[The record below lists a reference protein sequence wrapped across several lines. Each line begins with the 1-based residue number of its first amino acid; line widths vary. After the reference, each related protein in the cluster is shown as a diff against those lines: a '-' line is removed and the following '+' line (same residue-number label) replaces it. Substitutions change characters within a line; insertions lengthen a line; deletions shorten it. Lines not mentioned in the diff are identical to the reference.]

1 MPQAPFLFYLC
12 SVKKVLKIVLVLP
25 IIVLYC
31 HISGKYSANHNQ
43 QERFVACA
51 TNEQDQFALSAT
63 IPLQHAVITE
73 NVASVINL
81 ISLSQKNK
89 TSLFWTARKVT
100 ELKLLNQYSKYAF
113 FARNIINWFHPTDI
127 IFPFHYFW

>member
-1 MPQAPFLFYLC
+1 MLQAPFLFYLC
-12 SVKKVLKIVLVLP
+12 HVKKALWIVFVLP

-31 HISGKYSANHNQ
+31 HISGIYSANHSQ
-43 QERFVACA
+43 PERFVARA
-51 TNEQDQFALSAT
+51 ANQQHHFALSAT
-63 IPLQHAVITE
+63 LPLQHAVLTE
-73 NVASVINL
+73 NVASIINL

-89 TSLFWTARKVT
+89 TTLFWTARKVT
-100 ELKLLNQYSKYAF
+100 ELKLLNQYSKYTF